1 MWLSNFREGKE
12 IVHTMFLPRETILI
26 YSLVLGDTKLKKNN
40 VFCFAYIQYENW
52 GYYLYITLSQLS
64 KNK

>member
-26 YSLVLGDTKLKKNN
+26 YSLLLGDTKLEKKI
-40 VFCFAYIQYENW
+40 CFLHIFSIEIK
-52 GYYLYITLSQLS
+52 GITFILD
-64 KNK
+64 

>member
-26 YSLVLGDTKLKKNN
+26 YSLLLGDTKLEKKI
-40 VFCFAYIQYENW
+40 CFLHIFSIEIK
-52 GYYLYITLSQLS
+52 GITFILH
-64 KNK
+64 